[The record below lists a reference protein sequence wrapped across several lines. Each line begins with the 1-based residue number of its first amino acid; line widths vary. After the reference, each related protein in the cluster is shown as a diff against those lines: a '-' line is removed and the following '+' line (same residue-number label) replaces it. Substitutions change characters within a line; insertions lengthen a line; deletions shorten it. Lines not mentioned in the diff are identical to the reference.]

1 MNTVNSFFDK
11 VFVINLDRRPDR
23 LESITKRLD
32 LLGIEFERLQAI
44 DGIDNYHPAIAA
56 CAKSHYN
63 AIELSISRGHDRVL
77 ILEDDAYFVDDFL
90 AKFDKFSNNVPDDW
104 DMIYFGALSICK
116 EHEINGISK
125 VNYCTCCHAMGI
137 KSTVFQELL
146 EVNDLIRDV
155 DLSYSHIMKTRN
167 VYALDPALI
176 IQESGQS
183 DISGYF
189 YDFPSL
195 FKY

>member
-1 MNTVNSFFDK
+1 MHTVNSFFDK

-23 LESITKRLD
+23 LESITRRLD
-32 LLGIEFERLQAI
+32 SLGIEFERLQAV
-44 DGIDNYHPAIAA
+44 DGVDNYHPAISA

-63 AIELSISRGHDRVL
+63 SIKLSVSRGYNRVL

-90 AKFDKFSNNVPDDW
+90 SKFDRLSNDIPDDW
-104 DMIYFGALSICK
+104 DMIYFGALSIRK
-116 EHEINGISK
+116 EYEIDGISK
-125 VNYCTCCHAMGI
+125 VSYCTCCHAIGI
-137 KSTVFQELL
+137 NSSVFQDLL
-146 EVNDLIRDV
+146 DVNDLTRDV
-155 DLSYSHIMKTRN
+155 DVSYSYIMKTRN